1 VQWGVA
7 REAHP
12 VAPLHGHGIL
22 FRHFRPVEDVRY
34 YADLAPNPREW
45 ESIAMTE
52 RLAPLRDAN
61 SLSYQ
66 LIERWL
72 RVG

>member
-1 VQWGVA
+1 
-7 REAHP
+7 
-12 VAPLHGHGIL
+12 
-22 FRHFRPVEDVRY
+22 
-34 YADLAPNPREW
+34 
-45 ESIAMTE
+45 MTE